1 MSKYYLA
8 YGSNLNLQQMAYRCP
23 TAKVVGTTF
32 LEDYELLFRGPH
44 ASAVATVEP
53 CKNSKVPV
61 MIWEIQDKDEHALDI
76 YEGYPHL
83 YTKETVKVKLGRK
96 SVEVMMYVM
105 TEGRPLN
112 LPSAYYYGTILHG
125 YKSAKFDKAF
135 LDEGVDKSRTT
146 N

>member
-8 YGSNLNLQQMAYRCP
+8 YGSNLNLRQMAQRCP
-23 TAKVVGTTF
+23 TAKVVGTTY
-32 LEDYELLFRGPH
+32 LENYELLFRGPH
-44 ASAVATVEP
+44 GCAVATVEP
-53 CKNSKVPV
+53 CKDSKVPV
-61 MIWEIQDKDEHALDI
+61 MIWEIQDRDEHALDI
-76 YEGYPHL
+76 YEGYPRL

-105 TEGRPLN
+105 TEGRPLA
-112 LPSAYYYGTILHG
+112 LPSAYYYATILHG
-125 YKSAKFDKAF
+125 YKTAKFDKTF

>member
-1 MSKYYLA
+1 MSKLYLA
-8 YGSNLNLQQMAYRCP
+8 YGSNLNRQQMAHRCP

-32 LEDYELLFRGPH
+32 LEGYKLTFRGPH

-53 CKNSKVPV
+53 SENDKVPV
-61 MIWEIQDKDEHALDI
+61 MIWEIQDRDEAALDI
-76 YEGYPHL
+76 YEGFPRL

-96 SVEVMMYVM
+96 NEEVMMYVM

-125 YKSAKFDKAF
+125 YKGAKFDKKF
-135 LDEGVDKSRTT
+135 LDDGVKRSRTT
-146 N
+146 A